1 MPAIHVQSVT
11 SYGKCRWA
19 DGGLSAS
26 SSPNWVVHPITKSH
40 ACGSKRLNAC
50 CSNQTLTCLRLPPS
64 AVLQKQR
71 AFTSIS
77 AGSPAPHP
85 PPTEGRQGLP
95 ERLKNN
101 PTPWLFAQFRRLRV
115 AKCPLI
121 GRKHTAKK
129 LVSIG
134 HTSIMAAVAR
144 LMPYQ

>member
-85 PPTEGRQGLP
+85 PPTE
-95 ERLKNN
+95 ERLAPVNGIH
-101 PTPWLFAQFRRLRV
+101 RRGCRG
-115 AKCPLI
+115 
-121 GRKHTAKK
+121 GRWGVQLGAWC
-129 LVSIG
+129 
-134 HTSIMAAVAR
+134 
-144 LMPYQ
+144 